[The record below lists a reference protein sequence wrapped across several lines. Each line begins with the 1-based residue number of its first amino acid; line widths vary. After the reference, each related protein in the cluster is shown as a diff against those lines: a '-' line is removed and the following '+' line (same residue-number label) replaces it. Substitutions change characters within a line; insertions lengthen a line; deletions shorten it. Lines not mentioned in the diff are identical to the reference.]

1 MQQHKIRVGVLR
13 GGPSLEYDV
22 SLKTGEAVLKNLPE
36 HYLGVDVFISRD
48 GVWHYHGL
56 PRKPL
61 QILKHLDVVFNAMH
75 GEYGEDGKVQQIL
88 DYHQTPYTGSQSF
101 ASALAMNKAM
111 AKEVYRRQGIK
122 TPVAM
127 VVTAS
132 KYRAE
137 DIHSI
142 FRSFHLPAIV
152 KPIASGSSF
161 GVEKVE
167 NFHELGE
174 TLPRI
179 LAEFNSV
186 LIEEFISGREA
197 TCGVVE
203 NFRGQKLYSLLPVEI
218 IKPAS
223 KDFFDYEAKYGGGS
237 QEICPGN
244 FSVAE
249 KMEIQK
255 LAKEAHQ
262 ALGLRHYSRSDFIVH
277 PKRGIYTLETNT
289 LPGLTSESLFPKSLE
304 AVGSDLPNF
313 LDHLVQLAIQN

>member
-1 MQQHKIRVGVLR
+1 MQQQKTRVGVLR
-13 GGPSLEYDV
+13 GGPSREYEV

-48 GVWHYHGL
+48 GIWHHHGL
-56 PRKPL
+56 PKKPL
-61 QILKHLDVVFNAMH
+61 QVLKHLDVVFNAMH

-88 DYHQTPYTGSQSF
+88 DYHQVPYTGSQSF
-101 ASALAMNKAM
+101 ASALAMNKAL

-132 KYRAE
+132 KYRAK

-142 FRSFHLPAIV
+142 FRSLHLPAIV
-152 KPIASGSSF
+152 KPIASGSSS
-161 GVEKVE
+161 GVEKAQD
-167 NFHELGE
+167 FHELE
-174 TLPRI
+174 ESLSRV
-179 LAEFNSV
+179 LAEFGSA

-218 IKPAS
+218 IRPAE
-223 KDFFDYEAKYGGGS
+223 KGFFDYEAKYGGDS

-244 FSVAE
+244 FSSIE
-249 KMEIQK
+249 KDEIQR
-255 LAKEAHQ
+255 LAKAAHQ
-262 ALGLRHYSRSDFIVH
+262 ALGLRHYSRSDFIVNSR
-277 PKRGIYTLETNT
+277 RGIYTLETNT
-289 LPGLTSESLFPKSLE
+289 LPGLTSESLFPKSLQ
-304 AVGSDLPNF
+304 AVGADLPSF
-313 LDHLVQLAIQN
+313 LDHLIQSAVSR